1 METFNYSVIK
11 SGMIKSSQY
20 PEFNWDGTTSADT
33 NFLQSL
39 YEKMKVEY
47 PKYYKMN
54 ELCQS
59 GVLSALLSLPKNY
72 EVDYDPD
79 KLGLIVQN
87 NSSSLVSDFPY
98 SKEYYCTR
106 EKIYQPKPSLFTYTL
121 PNILI
126 GEICIKQ
133 KLLGE
138 NFFFISEEF
147 DLEPILDEVRF
158 LFETGVL
165 EGCLIGWAEV
175 NPDNINNFFFFLTPD
190 SFNNHQL
197 GEQINQLY
205 FH

>member
-11 SGMIKSSQY
+11 SGKIQSSQY
-20 PEFNWDGTTSADT
+20 PEFNYEGISSDE
-33 NFLQSL
+33 NLLQRL
-39 YEKMKVEY
+39 YQKMKVEY

-54 ELCQS
+54 QLCQS
-59 GVLSALLSLPKNY
+59 GLLSAILSLPGNY
-72 EVDYDPD
+72 AADYDPD
-79 KLGLIVQN
+79 KLGLMIQN

-98 SKEYYCTR
+98 SKEYYCTA
-106 EKIYQPKPSLFTYTL
+106 EKVYQPKPSLFTYTL

-138 NFFFISEEF
+138 NFFFISDKF
-147 DLEPILDEVRF
+147 DLEPMLDQVRF

-175 NPDNINNFFFFLTPD
+175 NPDSINNFFFFLTPETLK
-190 SFNNHQL
+190 NNQL
-197 GEQINQLY
+197 GEQIIQLY
-205 FH
+205 FN